1 MLKLAVT
8 NPVVTLS
15 PAQIYVR
22 LCLRAYGMALLQAGG
37 VALIA
42 HGSWLA
48 GLTGFLISYNW
59 LGAAQDGALYRI
71 PYSRMAYGVGG
82 GLGTLTVIAV
92 AWWRA

>member
-1 MLKLAVT
+1 MALD
-8 NPVVTLS
+8 NPCPRLS
-15 PAQIYVR
+15 SRQIYVR

-42 HGSWLA
+42 HGSWFA

-59 LGAAQDGALYRI
+59 SSAARDVSDYRI
-71 PYSRMAYGVGG
+71 PYSRIWYGIGG